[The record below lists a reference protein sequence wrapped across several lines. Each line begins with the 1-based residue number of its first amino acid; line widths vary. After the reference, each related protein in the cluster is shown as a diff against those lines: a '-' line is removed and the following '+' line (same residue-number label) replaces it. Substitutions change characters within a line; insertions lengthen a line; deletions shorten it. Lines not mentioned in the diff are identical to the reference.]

1 MSVIIDGMDQ
11 SKASLPHLKKVN
23 KSAAN
28 LWRLRTHIT
37 GVIVHGHGSEGY
49 VDFLQ
54 WPHDPNLTI
63 DVLLRVLKEYLPQI
77 AKSGGLPAKLY
88 LQLDNCVR
96 ENKNKFVLTF
106 LALLVEQGVF
116 QEVSYNKA
124 YWIYIKIG
132 CHNNLLFVR
141 IELGFLMV
149 GHTHEDV
156 DALFG
161 HIST

>member
-88 LQLDNCVR
+88 LQLNNCVR

-106 LALLVEQGVF
+106 LALLVKQGVF

-124 YWIYIKIG
+124 Y
-132 CHNNLLFVR
+132 
-141 IELGFLMV
+141 
-149 GHTHEDV
+149 
-156 DALFG
+156 
-161 HIST
+161 

>member
-1 MSVIIDGMDQ
+1 MVHKLHVPPPSCREQRKRYHDIRNRAETDSSIMSVIIDGMDQ

-28 LWRLRTHIT
+28 LWRLHTHIT

-63 DVLLRVLKEYLPQI
+63 NVLLRVLKEYLPQI

-124 YWIYIKIG
+124 Y
-132 CHNNLLFVR
+132 
-141 IELGFLMV
+141 
-149 GHTHEDV
+149 
-156 DALFG
+156 
-161 HIST
+161 